1 MPKGKKDV
9 KKSKPSK
16 KKDIGLELNIKNKNY
31 NLVKVKKNYLNT
43 ISLTIFVMVILVIL
57 IGYIIYYLNDLKSCQ
72 CFQDSNENNV
82 ANLDYLIIIESL
94 GLAMNIIIIINL
106 VSLYMQ
112 INKIKSGGAYSYTTL
127 LSLYVGIILYLI
139 IYGFFVYNVF
149 LLSQNVKSDCECALH
164 PIRYLLYIQAAI
176 ILFYL
181 ILMVFG
187 IFLI

>member
-1 MPKGKKDV
+1 MPKG

-16 KKDIGLELNIKNKNY
+16 KDNGLEINIKNKNY
-31 NLVKVKKNYLNT
+31 NLVKVKKNYLNA
-43 ISLTIFVMVILVIL
+43 ISLTIFIMVILVVL
-57 IGYIIYYLNDLKSCQ
+57 IGYIIYYLNNLKSCQ
-72 CFQDSNENNV
+72 CFQDSNQNN
-82 ANLDYLIIIESL
+82 ASNLDYLIIIESL

-106 VSLYMQ
+106 ISLYMQ

-127 LSLYVGIILYLI
+127 LSLYIGIVLYLI

-149 LLSQNVKSDCECALH
+149 ILSQNVKSDCECALH